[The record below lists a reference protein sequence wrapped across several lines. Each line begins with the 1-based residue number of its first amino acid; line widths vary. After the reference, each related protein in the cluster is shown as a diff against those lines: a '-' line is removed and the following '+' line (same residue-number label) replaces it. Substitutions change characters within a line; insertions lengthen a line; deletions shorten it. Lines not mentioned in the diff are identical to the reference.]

1 MLPVEKLKDIEL
13 FARLPDEALRGIQA
27 LCREGRYSRGEEIF
41 SEGGLA
47 DKLFVLEKGTVAI
60 RIQRHASED
69 TLMVAAIRDKG
80 AIMGWSAVV
89 GTGRYTA
96 SAVCM
101 DEVFVLE
108 IDGEGLKQ
116 FIHED
121 CSTGVVILEALANV
135 IASRLQATRAQ
146 LAGPPLS
153 R

>member
-1 MLPVEKLKDIEL
+1 MIPVEKLKDIAL
-13 FARLPDEALRGIQA
+13 FAELPDEALRGLQA
-27 LCREGRYSRGEEIF
+27 LCHEGRYERGEEIF

-80 AIMGWSAVV
+80 SIMGWSAVV

-101 DEVFVLE
+101 DEVSVLE
-108 IDGEGLKQ
+108 IDGEGLKR

-153 R
+153 H